1 MPDIL
6 VIQPEP
12 VTSTALSLSNG
23 AELSSVTPKPVHF
36 SAFSTLDQLPGFASN
51 VSIQTTGEELG
62 LLFKRQPELPG
73 VILFDEG
80 RFTGVISQA
89 HYYKCIS
96 RAFGREVYYSRPSVI
111 MLSELTVLP
120 LVMSSE
126 CLIDSAVEQC
136 LARPADF
143 VYEPF
148 LVHNEK
154 SGQYRLCA
162 FQMLLLASSQL
173 ATLRNQQME
182 QILNSVTDGL
192 LVIDRNFRIGG
203 EYSKVVGKLFE
214 RSDLRDVPLPE
225 VLEPLIDS
233 VTHEQ
238 LQDYLK
244 ILFDPKLIDRLIK
257 SINPAKQI
265 SARFSSSDAPSE
277 NRIKHFTL
285 NFERIRVQQEISQVL
300 VRIEDIT
307 QRINLARELEQQE
320 AAAEEKLHLV
330 MQILQVEPDALDRFL
345 ARYDEALSALAKL
358 WDLPEG
364 GPLPLEKIHSIF
376 RQVHTLKGE
385 AALMRLSS
393 YERALHQLEDQ
404 LEKIRSNP
412 QVTTHYL
419 VIIQPFYD
427 TLKKLGEQI
436 HEAIEQ
442 LKQFGNIAK
451 SNGQAPAATSVAQ
464 SASLIGTLTRLVSD
478 LNERLG
484 KSAALHTTINETD
497 FPEAYT
503 DVLHEALMHLA
514 RNSMVHGIESTA
526 ERTALGKNPSGL
538 IQLELK
544 SHAQFYEI
552 VFQDDGRGLD
562 YDRIRQRASEL
573 GWNLTSEEELRNA
586 IFEPGFSTAKN
597 VTDLAGRGVGLDAIR
612 NSLQAVGGRILP
624 YSEQGAYCAFQILL
638 PRTSTP
644 PIT

>member
-1 MPDIL
+1 MPDTL
-6 VIQPEP
+6 EIQPEP
-12 VTSTALSLSNG
+12 VTSTALSY
-23 AELSSVTPKPVHF
+23 SSGTAPSSISPETVHF
-36 SAFSTLDQLPGFASN
+36 SAFSTLEQLPGFASN
-51 VSIQTTGEELG
+51 ASIHTTGEELG
-62 LLFKRQPELPG
+62 LLFKNQPELPG
-73 VILFDEG
+73 AILFDEG

-96 RAFGREVYYSRPSVI
+96 RSFGREVYYRRSAGI
-111 MLSELTVLP
+111 MLSELTVQP
-120 LVMSSE
+120 LIMSSN

-136 LARPADF
+136 LARPADY

-154 SGQYRLCA
+154 SGEYRLCA

-192 LVIDRNFRIGG
+192 LVIDKNFRIGG
-203 EYSKVVGKLFE
+203 EYSKVVGKIFE
-214 RSDLRDVPLPE
+214 RSDLRDVSLPD
-225 VLEPLIDS
+225 VLEPLLDS
-233 VTHEQ
+233 VTHGQ

-265 SARFSSSDAPSE
+265 SARFSSGDAPTE
-277 NRIKHFTL
+277 DRIKHFTF
-285 NFERIRVQQEISQVL
+285 NFERIRVQTEISQVL

-307 QRINLARELEQQE
+307 QRMNMAKELEQQE

-330 MQILQVEPDALDRFL
+330 MQILQIEPDALNRFL
-345 ARYDEALSALAKL
+345 SRYDEMVSLISLL

-364 GPLPLEKIHSIF
+364 NPLPQETVHSIF
-376 RQVHTLKGE
+376 RQTHTLKGE
-385 AALMRLSS
+385 AGLLRLKI

-419 VIIQPFYD
+419 IIIQPFYD
-427 TLKKLGEQI
+427 HLKELGEQI
-436 HEAIEQ
+436 HEALDQ
-442 LKQFGNIAK
+442 LKQFGNTAK
-451 SNGQAPAATSVAQ
+451 TNGHAPVPAVATK
-464 SASLIGTLTRLVSD
+464 SASLVGALSRLISD

-484 KSAALHTTINETD
+484 KSTSLHTAVNDDD
-497 FPEAYT
+497 FPEEFS
-503 DVLHEALMHLA
+503 DVLHDALIHLA
-514 RNSMVHGIESTA
+514 RNSMVHGIESTD
-526 ERTALGKNPSGL
+526 ERTARGKNPSGL

-544 SHAQFYEI
+544 SHPQFHEI

-562 YDRIRQRASEL
+562 YNRIRQRANQL
-573 GWNLTSEEELRNA
+573 GWNLSSDEELRNA
-586 IFEPGFSTAKN
+586 IFEPGFSTAEK

-612 NSLQAVGGRILP
+612 HSLQAAGGRILS
-624 YSEQGAYCAFQILL
+624 YSEPGAYCAFQILL

-644 PIT
+644 SAV